1 MSMNINALVCGNG
14 PSLKNIDYKRLP
26 KQFDVFRCN
35 QFYFEDRYFVGKDVK
50 YVFFNP
56 FVFFEQYYTSKKLIQ
71 NEEYNIE
78 NIVCSTINLEYID
91 GFCRRKNKISIWK
104 NKTSIKVE
112 ILFFYKP

>member
-56 FVFFEQYYTSKKLIQ
+56 FVFLNNTILVKNLYKTK
-71 NEEYNIE
+71 NI
-78 NIVCSTINLEYID
+78 T
-91 GFCRRKNKISIWK
+91 
-104 NKTSIKVE
+104 
-112 ILFFYKP
+112 

>member
-50 YVFFNP
+50 YVF
-56 FVFFEQYYTSKKLIQ
+56 LILLCFL
-71 NEEYNIE
+71 NNTILVKNLYKTKNI
-78 NIVCSTINLEYID
+78 T
-91 GFCRRKNKISIWK
+91 
-104 NKTSIKVE
+104 
-112 ILFFYKP
+112 

>member
-91 GFCRRKNKISIWK
+91 GFQFVDNFELYFSDAF
-104 NKTSIKVE
+104 
-112 ILFFYKP
+112 LG

>member
-50 YVFFNP
+50 
-56 FVFFEQYYTSKKLIQ
+56 
-71 NEEYNIE
+71 
-78 NIVCSTINLEYID
+78 
-91 GFCRRKNKISIWK
+91 
-104 NKTSIKVE
+104 
-112 ILFFYKP
+112 